1 MARQHLEVTIV
12 ICPPLLHIEA
22 LTAGHGKL
30 DVLDAISLS
39 VGPGTTAC
47 VLGPTGAG
55 KTTLLMT
62 VAGLLRGK
70 RGSIRFAGEEIR
82 RKRAS
87 EIVARGIAY
96 VPHNRLL
103 FRNLSVRDN
112 LLAGV
117 WREPDRLRVEA
128 HATELFARFPRLK
141 ARETHRASALSS
153 GEQQLLGIA
162 RALMSRPTLLLID
175 EPIAGLPPDIVD
187 DIVELVEQLNREGIS
202 VLMAEKRDNAPK
214 ALRAAKYAY
223 LLEAGRIAFAGEAK
237 TLRARTVA

>member
-1 MARQHLEVTIV
+1 MS
-12 ICPPLLHIEA
+12 CPPLLHIEA
-22 LTAGHGKL
+22 LTTGHGKH
-30 DVLDAISLS
+30 DVLDDVSLT
-39 VGPGTTAC
+39 VAPGSTAC
-47 VLGPTGAG
+47 VLGSAGAG

-112 LLAGV
+112 LLACV
-117 WREPDRLRVEA
+117 WREPDRPRVEA
-128 HATELFARFPRLK
+128 DASQLFARFPRLK
-141 ARETHRASALSS
+141 AREAHRASSLSS
-153 GEQQLLGIA
+153 GEQQLLAIA

-187 DIVELVEQLNREGIS
+187 DIVELVEQLNRQGVS
-202 VLMAEKRDNAPK
+202 VLMAEQRDNAPK
-214 ALRAAKYAY
+214 ALRAAGYAY
-223 LLEAGRIAFAGEAK
+223 LLEEGRIAFGGEAK
-237 TLRARTVA
+237 ALRARAVA